1 MDIPGMSKPHA
12 VCIPYPAQG
21 HINPM
26 LKLAKLLHHSGFYI
40 TFVHTEHNQRRL
52 LKSRG
57 SNSLPGLPD
66 FVFETIPDGL
76 PPTDADASQDIA
88 SLVEATS
95 TNCLVPFRELLAKLN
110 SSSDIPPV
118 SCIISDGI
126 MTFTLK
132 AAEEIGV
139 PDVLFWTTSACGF
152 LGYANSKNLIE
163 RGLVPLE
170 DVSYL
175 TNGFLETTID
185 WIPGM
190 KDIRLRD
197 LPTITRITDGNDSML
212 KFTIREIERASKA
225 SAIVLNTYDE
235 LENEVLLGLSS
246 MFSPPIYTLGPL
258 QLLLGENSSENDVA
272 SISSNLWK
280 EDTECL
286 QWLDSKEPNSVVFV
300 NFGSMTVITSQQLV
314 EFAWGLANS
323 KQNFLWIIRPDLVQG
338 ESAILPKEFLDE
350 TKERGTMAS
359 WCQQEQILKHPSIG
373 GFLSHMGWNSTIE
386 SLSSG
391 VPMVCWP
398 FIGETPTNCRF
409 ACNDWGIGMEIDY
422 NVKRDE
428 VEKLL
433 KELME
438 GAKGKEMK
446 KKALEWKR
454 KAEEAAAP
462 NGSSYINLDRLIEE
476 VLLSTR
482 P

>member
-175 TNGFLETTID
+175 TNGYLETTID

-212 KFTIREIERASKA
+212 KFTIREIEGASKA

-246 MFSPPIYTLGPL
+246 M
-258 QLLLGENSSENDVA
+258 
-272 SISSNLWK
+272 
-280 EDTECL
+280 
-286 QWLDSKEPNSVVFV
+286 
-300 NFGSMTVITSQQLV
+300 
-314 EFAWGLANS
+314 
-323 KQNFLWIIRPDLVQG
+323 
-338 ESAILPKEFLDE
+338 
-350 TKERGTMAS
+350 
-359 WCQQEQILKHPSIG
+359 
-373 GFLSHMGWNSTIE
+373 
-386 SLSSG
+386 
-391 VPMVCWP
+391 
-398 FIGETPTNCRF
+398 F

-438 GAKGKEMK
+438 GEKGKEMK

-454 KAEEAAAP
+454 KAEEATAP

>member
-118 SCIISDGI
+118 SCIISDG
-126 MTFTLK
+126 
-132 AAEEIGV
+132 
-139 PDVLFWTTSACGF
+139 
-152 LGYANSKNLIE
+152 YANSKNLIE
-163 RGLVPLE
+163 RGLVPLA

-175 TNGFLETTID
+175 TNGYLETTID

-197 LPTITRITDGNDSML
+197 LPTIIRITDGNDSI
-212 KFTIREIERASKA
+212 KFTIREIDRASKA

-235 LENEVLLGLSS
+235 LEHEVLLGLSS
-246 MFSPPIYTLGPL
+246 MFTPPIYTLGPL
-258 QLLLGENSSENDVA
+258 HLLLGQNPSENDVA
-272 SISSNLWK
+272 SIGCSLWK

-286 QWLDSKEPNSVVFV
+286 QWLDSQEPNSVVFV
-300 NFGSMTVITSQQLV
+300 NFGSMTVITPQQLV
-314 EFAWGLANS
+314 EFAWGLTNS

-350 TKERGTMAS
+350 TKERGMMAS

-373 GFLSHMGWNSTIE
+373 GFLSHMGWNSTI
-386 SLSSG
+386 
-391 VPMVCWP
+391 MK
-398 FIGETPTNCRF
+398 
-409 ACNDWGIGMEIDY
+409 ACKGSANG
-422 NVKRDE
+422 
-428 VEKLL
+428 LL
-433 KELME
+433 
-438 GAKGKEMK
+438 AIY
-446 KKALEWKR
+446 W
-454 KAEEAAAP
+454 
-462 NGSSYINLDRLIEE
+462 
-476 VLLSTR
+476 
-482 P
+482 